1 MKNRY
6 LYFFRILL
14 IITDILLVNCSFF
27 IAYNVAIHLK
37 MNFTFEYNFNM
48 LLNINLFWIISSGIL
63 RLYSGSSI
71 KSLEQLFRASWKST
85 GLHMVFFMLYLVINL
100 NQSIPRSLLF
110 LFYFVLC
117 FSILAS
123 RFICTVLDPYL
134 RERYQVRKIVAV
146 MGKNDTGN
154 RLATYFQENQST
166 YRFEGFLNSENS
178 LFVDVFGKIMPGTC
192 EQIKQAAERGIQEVY
207 VSLTPQ
213 RLGEAIYLLKE
224 AEKQFIRLKFVP
236 DFTETLIN
244 PFRINFMESFPIIT
258 LRTEPLENANNSFKK
273 RVFDILFS
281 GFIIVFVL
289 VWLFPLIALLIK
301 MESKG
306 PVLFKQL
313 RSGRNNKNF
322 WCYKFRSMRVN
333 SDCDNKQAD
342 KGDHRITRIGQFLR
356 STSIDEFPQFF
367 NVLLGNMSVVGPRP
381 HMLKHTE
388 QYSAII
394 DRYMVRQYLK
404 PGITGWAQV
413 NGYRG
418 ETSTKELMEHRVNH
432 DIWYLENWS
441 LMLDVKII
449 FQTVINMMNGEENA
463 Y

>member
-6 LYFFRILL
+6 LYSFRILL
-14 IITDILLVNCSFF
+14 ILTDILLVNCSFF

-37 MNFTFEYNFNM
+37 MNFTFEYNFNL
-48 LLNINLFWIISSGIL
+48 LLNINLFWIISSIIL
-63 RLYSGSSI
+63 RLYSVNSI
-71 KSLEQLFRASWKST
+71 KSLEQLYRASWKST
-85 GLHMVFFMLYLVINL
+85 ALHMIFFMLYLIINL
-100 NQSIPRSLLF
+100 NSSIPRSLLF

-134 RERYQVRKIVAV
+134 RQRYQVRKIVAV
-146 MGKNDTGN
+146 MGMNDTGN
-154 RLATYFQENQST
+154 RLATYFKQNQST
-166 YRFEGFLNSENS
+166 YRFEGFLNNENA

-192 EQIKQAAERGIQEVY
+192 EQIKQAAARGIQEVY

-258 LRTEPLENANNSFKK
+258 LRTEPLENADNGFKK

-289 VWLFPLIALLIK
+289 IWLFPLIALIIK

-306 PVLFKQL
+306 PVLFRQL

-322 WCYKFRSMRVN
+322 WCYKFRSMSIN
-333 SDCDNKQAD
+333 SDCDSKQAG
-342 KGDHRITRIGQFLR
+342 KGDSRITAIGRFLR
-356 STSIDEFPQFF
+356 RTSIDEFPQFF
-367 NVLLGNMSVVGPRP
+367 NVFLGNMSIVGPRP

-394 DRYMVRQYLK
+394 DRYMVRHYLK

-418 ETSTKELMEHRVNH
+418 ETYTKELMEQRVNH

-449 FQTVINMMNGEENA
+449 FQTVINMVNGDENA

>member
-1 MKNRY
+1 
-6 LYFFRILL
+6 L
-14 IITDILLVNCSFF
+14 
-27 IAYNVAIHLK
+27 
-37 MNFTFEYNFNM
+37 
-48 LLNINLFWIISSGIL
+48 G
-63 RLYSGSSI
+63 LYSKSSI

-85 GLHMVFFMLYLVINL
+85 ALHMVFFMLYLIIHREN
-100 NQSIPRSLLF
+100 SIPLSLLF
-110 LFYFVLC
+110 FFYFVLC
-117 FSILAS
+117 ASILTS
-123 RFICTVLDPYL
+123 RFICTILDPFL
-134 RERYQVRKIVAV
+134 RERYQVKKIVAV
-146 MGKNDTGN
+146 MGMNDTGN
-154 RLATYFQENQST
+154 RLATYFENHQAK
-166 YRFEGFLNSENS
+166 YRFEGFLNSENP

-192 EQIKQAAERGIQEVY
+192 EQIKQAAARGIQEVY

-244 PFRINFMESFPIIT
+244 PFKINFMESFPIISF
-258 LRTEPLENANNSFKK
+258 RTEPLENANNGFKK

-281 GFIIVFVL
+281 GFIILFVL
-289 VWLFPLIALLIK
+289 TWLFPLLALLIK
-301 MESKG
+301 IESKG

-322 WCYKFRSMRVN
+322 WCYKFRSMKIN
-333 SDCDNKQAD
+333 QDCDSKQAG
-342 KGDHRITRIGQFLR
+342 KGDRRVTVIGKFLR
-356 STSIDEFPQFF
+356 KTNVDEFPQFF

-388 QYSAII
+388 QYRAVI
-394 DRYMVRQYLK
+394 DRYMVRHYLK

-418 ETSTKELMEHRVNH
+418 ETYTRELMEQRVNH

-441 LMLDVKII
+441 LMLDIKIV
-449 FQTVINMMNGEENA
+449 FQTIINMVNGDENA